1 MEISE
6 PTRSM
11 LTEVSEL
18 RYLNPSTLR
27 FFKHGSTLRLVI
39 MQEQSCL
46 HVTIVRL
53 FPLSEPNRYLSIRHS
68 DNTEVGVLLDHE
80 ELDAESRRL
89 VEEELERRY
98 LIPVVQR
105 ILGVKE
111 RFGTVDWQVETDR
124 GRCTYTMRN
133 IRENVDQLSTVRYL
147 FTDIEGN
154 RYDIRD
160 VNALDAASRAYLFR
174 YL

>member
-6 PTRSM
+6 QPASM

-18 RYLNPSTLR
+18 RYLTPSTLR
-27 FFKHGSTLRLVI
+27 FFKHGSTLRLTIV
-39 MQEQSCL
+39 QEQSCL
-46 HVTIVRL
+46 HVTVVRL
-53 FPLSEPNRYLSIRHS
+53 FPLSGPNRYLSIRHS
-68 DNTEVGVLLDHE
+68 DNTEIGVLSAPE
-80 ELDAESRRL
+80 ELDTDSRRL
-89 VEEELERRY
+89 VDEELERRY

-124 GRCTYTMRN
+124 GSCTYTMRN
-133 IRENVDQLSTVRYL
+133 IRENVNQLSPVRYL

-160 VNALDAASRAYLFR
+160 IRALDAASRAYLFR
-174 YL
+174 YI